1 MSRAALKCGGAL
13 LVLLFAVPANGF
25 HAVHPLRPASL
36 WSRTSE
42 RHRHLVSVATT
53 AKSPLQG
60 GQTISREE
68 GVADGIGESNREGI
82 FAFASRTAL
91 GWLAAISIATFAP
104 SVSAITAVRSDA
116 VAESSTVE
124 NQHIKLDQSVPTKD
138 GTSSR

>member
-1 MSRAALKCGGAL
+1 MSRAAVKCGGTL

-42 RHRHLVSVATT
+42 RHTHFVSVATT

-60 GQTISREE
+60 GPTLSREE
-68 GVADGIGESNREGI
+68 GVADGIGESNEGI